1 MKGISTILAT
11 ILIVIIVVAMISLTY
26 TFATSLFGSATKP
39 AETSIDATTQKIDK
53 RVSFVIDPSC
63 LDLYGNASTWQVSF
77 SLRHEG
83 ATYSIKQSEITAIF
97 NNAQAD
103 ISTSWNVG
111 EMAPGSVKS
120 LSFTNTTAIVAGKT
134 YTLTISAPANPI
146 SEQVTCQ

>member
-26 TFATSLFGSATKP
+26 TFATNLFGSATKP
-39 AETSIDATTQKIDK
+39 AETSIDSTTQKIDK
-53 RVSFVIDPSC
+53 RVSFVVDPSC

-97 NNAQAD
+97 NNAQED
-103 ISTSWNVG
+103 VSGSWISG
-111 EMAPGSVKS
+111 DLAPGSVKS
-120 LSFTNTTAIVAGKT
+120 LSFTNTTPIKAGST
-134 YTLTISAPANPI
+134 YTLTISAPASPI
-146 SEQVTCQ
+146 SEEVTC